1 MRKLL
6 FLLLSLVM
14 LASCTKWPQSVTTPD
29 PVTPVTGVYQLKSAS
44 ATLAGDTLIVPI
56 NTLVIFTLEKN
67 GAKII
72 ANFDFGN
79 GTPIVTGDVVSAK
92 FSKGVYSVKTTD
104 ATVTPNITKT
114 FIVRAQD
121 AVIVTPSG
129 ETAIVLIS
137 STFTSAGVN
146 TITLGLRAD
155 IINGFNAT
163 TPQDAQVQYEMLPS
177 ITWTNAP
184 LLASS
189 MATVNGV
196 KYYKWN
202 FIANNGQK
210 VRFGWLIGSV
220 WAYDPNS
227 IYRQSDGLY
236 ALYVKDGAISKDVI
250 TASLPGSFGDTKVRG
265 TLTTVRGTLT
275 TISGVQNLV
284 LYFQKTLF
292 NSGTASLKYSIDSGA
307 QQNVALVA
315 SSDAN
320 YYTVSIPMT
329 SGQEIDFWPLST
341 SGTVDISSSVV
352 WSTDKLCGR
361 LQILNLKSA
370 QIGGFT
376 VKLG

>member
-1 MRKLL
+1 MRNFL

-29 PVTPVTGVYQLKSAS
+29 PVSPATGVYQLKSAS
-44 ATLAGDTLIVPI
+44 ATLAGDTLMVPI
-56 NTLVIFTLEKN
+56 NTLVVFTLEKN
-67 GAKII
+67 GTKI
-72 ANFDFGN
+72 AATFDFGN
-79 GTPIVTGDVVSAK
+79 NSPIVTGDVVTAK
-92 FSKGVYSVKTTD
+92 FLKGVYIVKAVD
-104 ATVTPNITKT
+104 NTVSPAVTKT
-114 FIVRAQD
+114 FNLKAQN
-121 AVIVTPSG
+121 AVVVTPSG
-129 ETAIVLIS
+129 ETAIVVIS

-163 TPQDAQVQYEMLPS
+163 TPQNAQVQYEMLPS
-177 ITWTNAP
+177 IAWTNAP
-184 LLASS
+184 LLASDI
-189 MATVNGV
+189 ATINGL
-196 KYYKWN
+196 KYYKWS
-202 FIANNGQK
+202 FIASNGQK

-220 WAYDPNS
+220 WAYDLSS

-265 TLTTVRGTLT
+265 TLTTV
-275 TISGVQNLV
+275 SGVQNLV

-292 NSGTASLKYSIDSGA
+292 NSGTATLKYTIDSGT

-320 YYTVSIPMT
+320 YYTVNIVMAN
-329 SGQEIDFWPLST
+329 GQEIDFWPLST
-341 SGTVDISSSVV
+341 SGSVDISGSVV